1 MSSSDIR
8 PAAAAAAA
16 VPADPDGLAPP
27 PGPARRDAAW
37 RRVASLDPGVQ
48 LARLGVLV
56 AALAIWTLAVED
68 GWVLRLYAATPLQ
81 TWDQLVH
88 LLGSGTFWGNL
99 GVTLQET
106 LAGWVIG
113 SALGLGAGLV
123 LGRWRRGAKVMDPYL
138 TFVNATPKIA
148 LAPFFIL
155 WFGIG
160 VNSKIVL
167 SAIIVFFIVQVP
179 TQAAVSLVPADLDVV
194 ATTMGAT
201 ELQKFRKVVL
211 PGIMAA
217 VFGALRLAAV
227 YSLLAVVLGEFIA
240 AQRGLGQSLITATN
254 QFNMSTAFALLIILA
269 VLAVGVNSLIGLA
282 ERRFLR
288 WRSWESHG
296 RTGSP
301 L

>member
-8 PAAAAAAA
+8 PAAAAI
-16 VPADPDGLAPP
+16 PADPASLAPSG
-27 PGPARRDAAW
+27 GPAPRGAAW
-37 RRVASLDPGVQ
+37 RRVAALDPGVQ
-48 LARLGVLV
+48 LARVGVLV
-56 AALAIWTLAVED
+56 AALLIWTLAVER

-81 TWDQLVH
+81 TWDRLVR
-88 LLGSGTFWGNL
+88 LLGSSTFWGNL
-99 GVTLQET
+99 AVTLQET

-113 SALGLGAGLV
+113 ASLGLASGLV

-160 VNSKIVL
+160 ANSKIVL
-167 SAIIVFFIVQVP
+167 AAIIVFFIVQVP
-179 TQAAVSLVPADLDVV
+179 TQAAVSLVPADLDLV

-227 YSLLAVVLGEFIA
+227 YALLAVVLGEFIA
-240 AQRGLGQSLITATN
+240 AQRGLGQALITATN
-254 QFNMSTAFALLIILA
+254 QFDMATAFALLIILA
-269 VLAVGVNSLIGLA
+269 VLAVGLNSLIGLF

-288 WRSWESHG
+288 WRTWEARG
-296 RTGSP
+296 QTTGSP